1 MPRYNGEVR
10 IVLSVLDRLIDYE
23 PEIQQEG
30 LLSRTKGLKQLK
42 QAVRRDMEWLLNS
55 RQTPEE
61 FSAELREVNR
71 SVATFGLPDFTTLNI
86 KSSDDQDSIRRAIEE
101 EISLFEP
108 RLEGVV
114 VTLDPGGGTSQESMC
129 FRIEARLRVDPAPE
143 PVTFDTLLDLG
154 TAQYRVREK

>member
-10 IVLSVLDRLIDYE
+10 IVLSLLDRLIDYE
-23 PEIQQEG
+23 PELQQEP

-42 QAVRRDMEWLLNS
+42 QAVRRDMEWLLNT

-71 SVATFGLPDFTTLNI
+71 SVATYGLPDFTTLNI
-86 KSSDDQDSIRRAIEE
+86 KNSDDQDHIRGLIEE
-101 EISLFEP
+101 EISIFEP
-108 RLEGVV
+108 RLEGVSV
-114 VTLDPGGGTSQESMC
+114 SLDPVAGNQEAMC